1 MADNKVDIDII
12 VNTANSAKSVGDLRK
27 VMKDLSFAQEQ
38 VDKSSPDFAKLTAS
52 INDVEGR
59 IGDLNDSF
67 KTFTGSGVER
77 LGSSMDL
84 LSQSFNGLDLGKAKV
99 GLEGLKQLPKALSGE
114 IDGLSKAVSFS
125 NLNFKSLGTGLKSLG
140 DSGFGQLTKSIVS
153 LGKAILTNPL
163 LLLAAVIVGIVV
175 AVVKFSDKIKP
186 VKDIMDAIGEAIGLV
201 VQKLKDFADWLGITS
216 FAAEEAAQKQLDSSK
231 KLQEDTAKRYDT
243 EIKLAQAAGK
253 DTFQIEKE
261 KQAAVRTTIMAQI
274 DALNKLAE
282 INGELND
289 EQKKQL
295 EELKDAYKDS
305 LIETKVL
312 DIKKS
317 KEVADKEAKDLDDR
331 KKKYESYAKERA
343 AANADLNKQ
352 IEDQQI
358 ELIQN
363 DEEREFAKAAL
374 QNERAKQNI
383 EKSKADADLK
393 QKALIEQEL
402 IFQQTIGDIND
413 KYAKQRA
420 AKEAEEAAKLKEL
433 KIADLQADDMLK
445 QTELDLELL
454 QLGENEAA
462 KLELRMASLQA
473 EKDRKIAI
481 AQETG
486 DSIAQINAE
495 FAVKEEELRQEKIRK
510 AEEDAARE
518 KQLRQDTTNAV
529 LDIAK
534 GSADSLNSLAD
545 LVFTIKK
552 TNLEKGSEAEK
563 KAAEKEFKIKKALGI
578 TSAVISTI
586 QGVINALTAQ
596 SVIPEPFGTVL
607 KAVNAVAVGIAGAAN
622 IAKIAS
628 TQFNAGGGGAASA
641 ASPSVPSGSGGAA
654 AATSAPT
661 FQPPSFIGL
670 GQGQQNSSNKLPD
683 QKVVVT
689 ETDIT
694 RTQKKV
700 SVIEDRARIN

>member
-38 VDKSSPDFAKLTAS
+38 IDKTSPDFAKLTAS

-77 LGSSMDL
+77 LGTSMDL

-99 GLEGLKQLPKALSGE
+99 GLEGLKQLPKALAGE
-114 IDGLSKAVSFS
+114 IDGLAGVLGKA

-163 LLLAAVIVGIVV
+163 LLLAAVITGIVV
-175 AVVKFSDKIKP
+175 AVIKFSDKIKP
-186 VKDIMDAIGEAIGLV
+186 VKAIMDAIGEAIGWV

-231 KLQEDTAKRYDT
+231 KLQEDTAKRYDN

-253 DTFQIEKE
+253 DTYQIEKE

-295 EELKDAYKDS
+295 EELKEAYKDS

-363 DEEREFAKAAL
+363 DEEREFAKAVL
-374 QNERAKQNI
+374 QNERAKANI
-383 EKSKADADLK
+383 EKSKADADVK

-413 KYAKQRA
+413 KFAKQRA
-420 AKEAEEAAKLKEL
+420 DKEAEEAAKLKEQ
-433 KIADLQADDMLK
+433 KIADLQADDVLK

-454 QLGENEAA
+454 KLGENEAA
-462 KLELRMASLQA
+462 KLALREQALQA
-473 EKDRKIAI
+473 EKERKIAI

-486 DSIAQINAE
+486 DSIEQINAE

-510 AEEDAARE
+510 AEEDAERE
-518 KQLRQDTTNAV
+518 KQLRRDTTNAV

-552 TNLEKGSEAEK
+552 TNLEKGSEAERK
-563 KAAEKEFKIKKALGI
+563 TAEKEFKVKKALAI

-596 SVIPEPFGTVL
+596 SVIPEPYGTIL
-607 KAVNAVAVGIAGAAN
+607 KVVSAVGVGIAGAAN

-628 TQFNAGGGGAASA
+628 TQFNAGGGAPSA
-641 ASPSVPSGSGGAA
+641 VSPSVPSGSGGAGA
-654 AATSAPT
+654 AASAPT
-661 FQPPSFIGL
+661 FTPPSFIGL
-670 GQGQQNSSNKLPD
+670 GGGKQTSDSALPT
-683 QKVVVT
+683 QKVIVT
-689 ETDIT
+689 EGDIT
-694 RTQKKV
+694 KTQKKV
-700 SVIEDRARIN
+700 SVIEDRAKIE